1 MTSVEFLG
9 MKKWVR
15 FVRMAFPWVCFYFLR
30 VQSPL
35 RWKMD
40 KAQQLSWGFLPSH
53 QNSRKLSRKWVYLTW
68 TYILAFFFFET
79 YIFSWCYLKKKKKS
93 PVKITYGMTVLCVDS
108 HLQNC
113 AQELSWFGVYRCF
126 LFFGEHN
133 MEFPFGVGG
142 VLFLQKKKIKI
153 ISNHNNLRTYCNS
166 ETICNCHKVTV
177 KSRLHHKK
185 KVSDVL
191 QLVFYSVH
199 TPHYKVCFP
208 LCTFPCKETQ

>member
-1 MTSVEFLG
+1 MAIILKNSFSRVNNSWLKSLPKTVTSVEFLG

-79 YIFSWCYLKKKKKS
+79 YIFSWCYLKKKKK
-93 PVKITYGMTVLCVDS
+93 ITCQDYIWDDCALCGFASSKSCPRTVLVWS
-108 HLQNC
+108 L
-113 AQELSWFGVYRCF
+113 
-126 LFFGEHN
+126 
-133 MEFPFGVGG
+133 
-142 VLFLQKKKIKI
+142 
-153 ISNHNNLRTYCNS
+153 
-166 ETICNCHKVTV
+166 
-177 KSRLHHKK
+177 
-185 KVSDVL
+185 
-191 QLVFYSVH
+191 
-199 TPHYKVCFP
+199 
-208 LCTFPCKETQ
+208 